1 MRLQTVQIVA
11 GLFSII
17 AFILAF
23 LAAGAGLVSGVFM
36 LAGFAALAW
45 LAWTAIRRVLRR
57 GRQGRLTP
65 SA

>member
-1 MRLQTVQIVA
+1 MRLHTVQIVA
-11 GLFSII
+11 GLLAAL

-23 LAAGAGLVSGVFM
+23 LAAGAGLISGLFM

-45 LAWTAIRRVLRR
+45 LTWNTIRRVLRR
-57 GRQGRLTP
+57 GREGRLTP